1 MPDTGFAKAF
11 KRDIGKEDELA
22 KEQWPATTYS
32 TVLMNDAR
40 RKIFLYLCSHP
51 ASHLRAIAKRQGMS
65 ATTASWHLRKLVSG
79 GFIVKQN
86 ITKKSVFYPTGLLD
100 QEEVELFALLST
112 DGYHEIFSYIL
123 AHPGLHQKSLS
134 EAMGVAHQNVMFLV
148 KRLLD
153 IGLVSKLNDGKF
165 RRYYPTDLMS
175 KKADESRVRKKQ
187 FRMDALTMLK
197 RDGLRPKL
205 VRRTDNYLL
214 VDISVGANVE
224 RIKVE
229 TNPYVSVLNE

>member
-22 KEQWPATTYS
+22 KQEWPATAYS

-51 ASHLRAIAKRQGMS
+51 ASHLRAVAKHHNMS

-79 GFIVKQN
+79 GFILKHN
-86 ITKKSVFYPTGLLD
+86 LKKKSVFYPTGLLD
-100 QEEVELFALLST
+100 QEEVELFSLLST
-112 DGYHEIFSYIL
+112 DGYREIFAYIL

-153 IGLVSKLNDGKF
+153 MGLVSRLTDGKY
-165 RRYYPTDLMS
+165 RRYYPTDHMS
-175 KKADESRVRKKQ
+175 KMADESRVRKKQ
-187 FRMDALTMLK
+187 FRLDALTMLK
-197 RDGLRPKL
+197 RDGLGPKL

-224 RIKVE
+224 RIKLD
-229 TNPYVSVLNE
+229 TNPYVSVLGD